1 MTWQAETGVASPRS
15 LVEHAPVYSA
25 CVTGFA
31 GTHPLWRCLMYFR
44 LAADGVL
51 LLHLAFIVF
60 VLFGA
65 VLATRWRWMPWLHVP
80 AAAWGFF
87 VELTGRIC
95 PLTFLEN
102 DLRLRAGQ
110 SGYAESFVEHYLVN
124 VIYPPGLTRE
134 IQFGLA
140 AVVLVINFTIY
151 AWLVLRRLAISRQR
165 NRG

>member
-1 MTWQAETGVASPRS
+1 MN
-15 LVEHAPVYSA
+15 
-25 CVTGFA
+25 
-31 GTHPLWRCLMYFR
+31 FR
-44 LAADGVL
+44 LAADSVL

-60 VLFGA
+60 ALFGA
-65 VLATRWRWMPWLHVP
+65 LLAARWRWMPLLHLP

-87 VELTGRIC
+87 VEFTGRIC

-102 DLRLRAGQ
+102 ELRIRAGQ
-110 SGYAESFVEHYLVN
+110 SGYAESFIEHYLFN

-140 AVVLVINFTIY
+140 AVVLVVNFAIY
-151 AWLVLRRLAISRQR
+151 AWLVLRRLAISRQK